1 MTQISTVSSGGL
13 GGPGRPR
20 HLPQLRQWLLRAAGQ
35 SPWAARSHAKVRNR
49 RTFLVAEQSG
59 EGQLTEPTAAAQIR
73 GREPLLMPHI
83 CGSQDRSR
91 RAHLVGKPPFPTRT
105 GLSATSSD
113 SARPVSRLCMSKITR
128 SGYFPVAGGLT
139 ALSAKNA
146 APRVVTRLNAVS
158 QEPIV
163 ALTTA
168 IADNRSSHA

>member
-1 MTQISTVSSGGL
+1 
-13 GGPGRPR
+13 
-20 HLPQLRQWLLRAAGQ
+20 
-35 SPWAARSHAKVRNR
+35 
-49 RTFLVAEQSG
+49 
-59 EGQLTEPTAAAQIR
+59 
-73 GREPLLMPHI
+73 
-83 CGSQDRSR
+83 
-91 RAHLVGKPPFPTRT
+91 
-105 GLSATSSD
+105 
-113 SARPVSRLCMSKITR
+113 MSKIIR